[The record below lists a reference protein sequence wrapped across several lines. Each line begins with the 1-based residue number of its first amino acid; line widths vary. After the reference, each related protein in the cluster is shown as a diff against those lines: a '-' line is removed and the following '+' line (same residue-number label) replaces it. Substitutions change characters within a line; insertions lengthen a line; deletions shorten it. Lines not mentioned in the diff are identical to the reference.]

1 MRAQI
6 PPTGGDRPLTC
17 LVSDFFWS
25 VEEEGVPSFCVRDTL
40 HQSIV
45 GRVWSLGTHILM
57 KESLSESAFWVNFRS
72 LFPKD
77 LENLGVFLED
87 RGLAAKWELFS

>member
-1 MRAQI
+1 
-6 PPTGGDRPLTC
+6 
-17 LVSDFFWS
+17 
-25 VEEEGVPSFCVRDTL
+25 
-40 HQSIV
+40 
-45 GRVWSLGTHILM
+45 M
-57 KESLSESAFWVNFRS
+57 KESLNESAFWVNFRS